1 MELALRDGAATL
13 IVADDGVGADP
24 AAVADRVAQGHIGLD
39 SHRVKIESAGGEF
52 RLQPT
57 PGGGTTVR
65 VSIPARDTS
74 TG

>member
-1 MELALRDGAATL
+1 V
-13 IVADDGVGADP
+13 IIDDGVGADP
-24 AAVADRVAQGHIGLD
+24 AVVADRVAQGHIGLD

-52 RLQPT
+52 RLQAT

-74 TG
+74 AG

>member
-1 MELALRDGAATL
+1 M
-13 IVADDGVGADP
+13 IIDDGVGADP
-24 AAVADRVAQGHIGLD
+24 VVVADRVAQGHIGLD

-52 RLQPT
+52 RLQAT